1 MNIIEEPMSTKQSI
15 EKLDPNFQAAV
26 VEDGLQW
33 HDARDFLVE
42 GQGWPQESAEYSRL
56 PDRAEKIVR
65 QPVWELSRHS
75 SGLRV
80 RFVSNTPKLA
90 ARWKLRFET
99 LGMPH
104 MPANGVSG
112 LDLYARDDGRWRW
125 AGFAGVAQYPDNEA
139 VLFDE
144 EKGDEREYTLYLP
157 LYNGV
162 SELQIG
168 ALPGAEIRAVENEA
182 KKPICIYGTSITQ
195 GGCAS
200 RAGLAYPAILGRIL
214 EWPTIN
220 LGFSGNGQA
229 EPEVAQL
236 LAELD
241 PAIFVLDCLPN
252 LQPEQ
257 VLERVGPFVET
268 LRAARSSTPI
278 ALMEHP
284 IYQDTWLKADRHK
297 QVWGDNEALQTVR
310 QKLREAGVTGLH
322 YVAGETLY
330 ADDGNS
336 TVDGGHANDIGF
348 LHMAQAL
355 APVLEQLL

>member
-1 MNIIEEPMSTKQSI
+1 MSKQSI
-15 EKLDPNFQAAV
+15 EKLDPNFKAAV
-26 VEDGLQW
+26 VEDGLEW
-33 HDARDFLVE
+33 HDAREFLVE
-42 GQGWPQESAEYSRL
+42 GQGWPQESTEYCRL
-56 PDRAEKIVR
+56 PDRAEKLVR

-80 RFVSNTPKLA
+80 RFVSNTPKLS
-90 ARWKLRFET
+90 ARWKLTFET
-99 LGMPH
+99 LGMSH
-104 MPANGVSG
+104 MPSNGVSG
-112 LDLYARDDGRWRW
+112 LDLYARDDNRWRW
-125 AGFAGVAQYPDNEA
+125 AGIGGVAQYPDNEA

-144 EKGDEREYTLYLP
+144 ETGDEREYALYLP
-157 LYNGV
+157 LYNGLR
-162 SELQIG
+162 ELQIG
-168 ALPGAEIRAVENEA
+168 VAPGAEIRAVKET

-229 EPEVAQL
+229 EPEVAAL

-241 PAIFVLDCLPN
+241 PAIFVVDCLPN
-252 LQPEQ
+252 LEPEG

-268 LRAARSSTPI
+268 IRAARSSTPI
-278 ALMEHP
+278 VLMEHP
-284 IYQDTWLKADRHK
+284 IYQDAWLKADR
-297 QVWGDNEALQTVR
+297 QRRVWGDNEALQTVH
-310 QKLREAGVTGLH
+310 QKLLDAGMTGLH

-355 APVLEQLL
+355 VPVLKPLL